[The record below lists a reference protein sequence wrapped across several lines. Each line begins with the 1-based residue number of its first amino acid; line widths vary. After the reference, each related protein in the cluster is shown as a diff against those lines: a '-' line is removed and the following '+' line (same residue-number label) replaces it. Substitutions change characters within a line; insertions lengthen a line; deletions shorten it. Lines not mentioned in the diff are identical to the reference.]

1 MMNDTNHSFVIQGFD
16 AFPSTL
22 GQGDIVATHARVVD
36 LLHSSTLKA
45 DEIDDVVSQFKQT
58 GAVLNQNKAM
68 ATQSKK
74 AIEANPKWL
83 NRNDA
88 KPLGNPTSPQQKK
101 MMQLSRLLDNL
112 SKWACLNKD
121 AASLIKSDSTLISP
135 DPSPSQ
141 SPTVASDSSISQS
154 PPRKTNPPPLLGHQV
169 CVIVL
174 WSVCLF
180 LFFVH
185 RIDTQ
190 NTSPDI

>member
-1 MMNDTNHSFVIQGFD
+1 MQTLSPPPPLQRKQSLVTSADTNVASQRSLFSMMNDTNHSFVIQGFD

-88 KPLGNPTSPQQKK
+88 KPLGNPTSPEQKK
-101 MMQLSRLLDNL
+101 
-112 SKWACLNKD
+112 C
-121 AASLIKSDSTLISP
+121 
-135 DPSPSQ
+135 
-141 SPTVASDSSISQS
+141 
-154 PPRKTNPPPLLGHQV
+154 
-169 CVIVL
+169 
-174 WSVCLF
+174 
-180 LFFVH
+180 
-185 RIDTQ
+185 
-190 NTSPDI
+190 